1 MKNALKL
8 LVLIA
13 IVLVGAAPAAEAQC
27 PANTTAVQWPT
38 VSPVWD
44 FCAARPAVTDPNA
57 QDGEGITL
65 IDVKYKGVLVFKRAS
80 LPILNVK
87 YQNGCGPCYRDWQFQ
102 ERIFECGPVVSPGV
116 CSGTTAGARTVCEQP
131 GADFGTFT
139 GMAIEDKGTHVKLT
153 SQSEAGWYRYIS
165 IWELWPDG
173 TIQPHMATTAVTH
186 PCVQYTHN
194 HHAYWRLDFDLAGAA
209 GDYVDDLT
217 AAAGAQRATV
227 ERNYIDTSPLRRRWE
242 VGSSGT
248 NYRVQVI
255 RNAADQAAGD
265 PFPVVNDFPVA
276 DGWVLAY
283 AANEISDQFVTGGC
297 AAGVDTFLNTQNVN
311 GADLVLWVRG
321 AALHEGELNGIPMH
335 CKVFGPTIKVNET
348 GIAGSAFHTVPPC
361 RVIDTRNAT
370 GPYGGPALASAIE
383 RNFVVTGQCGIPAN
397 AKAIAANLTVTQP
410 ASLGHVQIGPVGG
423 PMPPSSVMNFT
434 GGQTRANNA
443 TLPLGANGDVKAV
456 GALLS
461 GSVHFILDVTGYYQ

>member
-1 MKNALKL
+1 
-8 LVLIA
+8 
-13 IVLVGAAPAAEAQC
+13 
-27 PANTTAVQWPT
+27 
-38 VSPVWD
+38 
-44 FCAARPAVTDPNA
+44 
-57 QDGEGITL
+57 
-65 IDVKYKGVLVFKRAS
+65 
-80 LPILNVK
+80 
-87 YQNGCGPCYRDWQFQ
+87 
-102 ERIFECGPVVSPGV
+102 
-116 CSGTTAGARTVCEQP
+116 
-131 GADFGTFT
+131 
-139 GMAIEDKGTHVKLT
+139 MAIEDKVTHLKLT
-153 SQSEAGWYRYIS
+153 SQTEAGWYRYIS

-173 TIQPHMATTAVTH
+173 TIQPEMATTAVTH

-227 ERNYIDTSPLRRRWE
+227 EQNYSDTSPLRRRWQ

-255 RNAADQAAGD
+255 RNANDQAAGD

-276 DGWVLAY
+276 DGWVLAF
-283 AANEISDQFVTGGC
+283 AANEISDQFVTSGC
-297 AAGVDTFLNTQNVN
+297 AAGVNSFLNTQNVN
-311 GADLVLWVRG
+311 GADLVMWVR
-321 AALHEGELNGIPMH
+321 AAGLHEGELNGIPMH

-361 RVIDTRNAT
+361 RVIDTRNVN

-383 RNFVVTGQCGIPAN
+383 RNFVVAGQCGIPAN

-443 TLPLGANGDVKAV
+443 TLPLGANGDVKAL
-456 GALLS
+456 GALVS